1 MHHVKMPLI
10 HGRHFYL
17 KNNQSK
23 HCDKRQLADL
33 LSYSTDAIWNKR
45 MNSSLNPQLTSPNDI
60 AKQLANEFKKTA
72 AERDKAGGNPKQQRD
87 LIRQS
92 GLLSLSIPKEYGGQ
106 GESWKTIFQ
115 TVRTIAQ
122 VDSSLA
128 HVYGFHHLLI
138 ATVQL
143 FSQPEQYADWFKQTA
158 EQNLFWGNTLNPLDR
173 RTTAQQISENEFIFH
188 GDKSFCSGSID
199 SDILLCS
206 GFNEEDKLLIGVIP
220 TKREGVSFLGDW
232 NNMGQRQTDSG
243 TSHFEQVKIFKDE
256 LLLNPGPLSTPYS
269 SLRPLIAQ
277 LTFVHLFLGVA
288 EGAFELAKETVQSQ
302 KAWSKSLVENAVN
315 DPFTQKHFAEFYVQL
330 ESVRLLTEKAI
341 ETFQQAWDKGSE
353 LNSEQRGEVSI
364 AIATAKI
371 AATNTSLFITQNIF
385 QVMGARATTAKLNID
400 RFWRNVRTQTL
411 HDPIDYK
418 YQEVGEWVLTNKV
431 PTPSFYS

>member
-1 MHHVKMPLI
+1 MNASSPLLTSNPLHI
-10 HGRHFYL
+10 AG
-17 KNNQSK
+17 
-23 HCDKRQLADL
+23 QLAEQFA
-33 LSYSTDAIWNKR
+33 T
-45 MNSSLNPQLTSPNDI
+45 
-60 AKQLANEFKKTA
+60 TA
-72 AERDKAGGNPKQQRD
+72 AERDKRGGNPKFERD

-92 GLLSLSIPKEYGGQ
+92 GLLGLAIPTQYGGQ
-106 GESWKTIFQ
+106 GADWKTVFQ
-115 TVRTIAQ
+115 TIQTIAQ

-143 FSQPEQYADWFKQTA
+143 FSQPEQYGKWFEQTA
-158 EQNLFWGNTLNPLDR
+158 KENLFWGNTLNPLDR
-173 RTTAQQISENEFIFH
+173 RTTAVKVSENEYLFQ
-188 GDKSFCSGSID
+188 GEKSFCSGSID

-206 GFNEEDKLLIGVIP
+206 GYNEEGKLLIGVIP
-220 TKREGVSFLGDW
+220 TAREGVSFLGDW

-243 TSHFEQVKIFKDE
+243 TSHFEQVKIQKDE

-277 LTFVHLFLGVA
+277 LIFVHLFLGVA
-288 EGAFELAKETVQSQ
+288 EGAFETARKTVQSQ

-330 ESVRLLTEKAI
+330 EGVRLLAAKAV
-341 ETFQQAWDKGSE
+341 ETLQKAWDIGAG
-353 LNSEQRGEVSI
+353 LTAEQRGEVSI

-371 AATNTSLFITQNIF
+371 AATNTSLYVTQNIF
-385 QVMGARATTAKLNID
+385 QVMGARATTAQLNLD

-411 HDPIDYK
+411 HDPVDYK
-418 YQEVGEWVLTNKV
+418 YQEIGEWVLTAKV
-431 PTPSFYS
+431 PDPSFYS

>member
-1 MHHVKMPLI
+1 MNAAQPSFTQHPLE
-10 HGRHFYL
+10 
-17 KNNQSK
+17 
-23 HCDKRQLADL
+23 
-33 LSYSTDAIWNKR
+33 
-45 MNSSLNPQLTSPNDI
+45 I
-60 AKQLANEFKKTA
+60 AQQLANQFAQTA
-72 AERDKAGGNPKQQRD
+72 AARDKLGGNPKAERD
-87 LIRQS
+87 LIRDS
-92 GLLSLSIPKEYGGQ
+92 GLLGLSIPKVYGGQ
-106 GESWKTIFQ
+106 GADWPTIFKTIQ
-115 TVRTIAQ
+115 TIAQ

-143 FSQPEQYADWFKQTA
+143 FAQPEQYGKWFEQTA
-158 EQNLFWGNTLNPLDR
+158 KDNLFWGNTLNPLDK
-173 RTTAQQISENEFIFH
+173 RTVVEQISEHEYIFQ

-206 GFNEEDKLLIGVIP
+206 GYNDAGKLLIAAISTV
-220 TKREGVSFLGDW
+220 REGVSFLGDW

-243 TSHFEQVKIFKDE
+243 SSHFEQVKIHKDE

-277 LTFVHLFLGVA
+277 LIFVHLFLWVA
-288 EGAFELAKETVQSQ
+288 EGDFEVAKQTVQSQ
-302 KAWSKSLVENAVN
+302 KAWSKSLVENVVN

-330 ESVRLLTEKAI
+330 ESVRLLANKAV
-341 ETFQQAWDKGSE
+341 ETLQHAWNIGE
-353 LNSEQRGEVSI
+353 NLTSEQRGEVSV

-371 AATNTSLFITQNIF
+371 AATNTSLFVTQNIF
-385 QVMGARATTAKLNID
+385 QVMGARATTAQLNLD

-418 YQEVGEWVLTNKV
+418 YQEIGEWVLTGKV
-431 PTPSFYS
+431 PDPSFYS

>member
-1 MHHVKMPLI
+1 MNAAQPSFTQHPLE
-10 HGRHFYL
+10 
-17 KNNQSK
+17 
-23 HCDKRQLADL
+23 
-33 LSYSTDAIWNKR
+33 
-45 MNSSLNPQLTSPNDI
+45 I
-60 AKQLANEFKKTA
+60 AQQLANQFAQTA
-72 AERDKAGGNPKQQRD
+72 AERDKLGGNPKAERD
-87 LIRQS
+87 LIRDS
-92 GLLSLSIPKEYGGQ
+92 GLLGLSIPKVYGGQ
-106 GESWKTIFQ
+106 GADWQTIFKTIQ
-115 TVRTIAQ
+115 TIAQ

-143 FSQPEQYADWFKQTA
+143 FAQPEQYGKWFEQTA
-158 EQNLFWGNTLNPLDR
+158 KDNLFWGNTLNPLDK
-173 RTTAQQISENEFIFH
+173 RTVVEQISEHEYIFQ

-206 GFNEEDKLLIGVIP
+206 GYNDAGKLLIAVIP
-220 TKREGVSFLGDW
+220 TVREGICFLGDW

-243 TSHFEQVKIFKDE
+243 TSHFEQVKIHKDE

-277 LTFVHLFLGVA
+277 LIFVHLFLGVA
-288 EGAFELAKETVQSQ
+288 EGAFEVAKQTVQSQ
-302 KAWSKSLVENAVN
+302 KAWSKSLVENVVN

-330 ESVRLLTEKAI
+330 ESVRLLANKAV
-341 ETFQQAWDKGSE
+341 ETLQHAWNIGE
-353 LNSEQRGEVSI
+353 NLTSEQRGEVSV

-371 AATNTSLFITQNIF
+371 AATNTSLFVTQNIF
-385 QVMGARATTAKLNID
+385 QVMGARATIAQLNLD

-418 YQEVGEWVLTNKV
+418 YQEIGEWVLTGKV
-431 PTPSFYS
+431 PDPSFYS

>member
-1 MHHVKMPLI
+1 MNAPQHH
-10 HGRHFYL
+10 FS
-17 KNNQSK
+17 QSAIEIAQK
-23 HCDKRQLADL
+23 LAK
-33 LSYSTDAIWNKR
+33 TFA
-45 MNSSLNPQLTSPNDI
+45 
-60 AKQLANEFKKTA
+60 ETA
-72 AERDKAGGNPKQQRD
+72 AERDKQGGNPKAERD

-92 GLLSLSIPKEYGGQ
+92 GLLGLSIPQAFGGQ
-106 GESWKTIFQ
+106 GADWKTIFKTIQ
-115 TVRTIAQ
+115 TIAQ

-143 FSQPEQYADWFKQTA
+143 FAQKEQYSTWFEQTT
-158 EQNLFWGNTLNPLDR
+158 EQNLFWGNTLNPLDK
-173 RTTAQQISENEFIFH
+173 RTTVQQISADEYIFH

-206 GFNEEDKLLIGVIP
+206 GFNAQNKLLIGVIP
-220 TKREGVSFLGDW
+220 TERDGVSFLGDW

-243 TSHFEQVKIFKDE
+243 TSHFEQVKIHENE

-277 LTFVHLFLGVA
+277 LIFVHLFLGVA
-288 EGAFELAKETVQSQ
+288 EGAFEVARETVQQQ

-330 ESVRLLTEKAI
+330 EGVRLLANKAV
-341 ETFQQAWDKGSE
+341 ETLQKAWDIGES
-353 LNSEQRGEVSI
+353 LDAEQRGEVSI

-371 AATNTSLFITQNIF
+371 ATTNTSLYITQNIF
-385 QVMGARATTAKLNID
+385 QVMGARATTAKLNLD

-418 YQEVGEWVLTNKV
+418 YQEVGEWVLTGKV
-431 PTPSFYS
+431 PEPSFYS

>member
-1 MHHVKMPLI
+1 MNAAQPSFTQHPLE
-10 HGRHFYL
+10 
-17 KNNQSK
+17 
-23 HCDKRQLADL
+23 
-33 LSYSTDAIWNKR
+33 
-45 MNSSLNPQLTSPNDI
+45 I
-60 AKQLANEFKKTA
+60 AQQLANQFAQTA
-72 AERDKAGGNPKQQRD
+72 AERDKLGGNPKAERD
-87 LIRQS
+87 LIRDS
-92 GLLSLSIPKEYGGQ
+92 GLLGLSIPKTYGGQ
-106 GESWKTIFQ
+106 GADWQTIFKTIQ
-115 TVRTIAQ
+115 TIAQ

-143 FSQPEQYADWFKQTA
+143 FAQPEQYGKWFEQTA
-158 EQNLFWGNTLNPLDR
+158 KDNLFWGNTLNPLDK
-173 RTTAQQISENEFIFH
+173 RTVVEQISEHEYIFQ

-206 GFNEEDKLLIGVIP
+206 GYNDAGKLLIAVIP
-220 TKREGVSFLGDW
+220 TVREGICFLGDW

-243 TSHFEQVKIFKDE
+243 SSHFEQVKIHKDE

-277 LTFVHLFLGVA
+277 LIFVHLFLGVA
-288 EGAFELAKETVQSQ
+288 EGAFEVAKQTVQSQ
-302 KAWSKSLVENAVN
+302 KAWSKSLVENVVN

-330 ESVRLLTEKAI
+330 ESVRLLANKAV
-341 ETFQQAWDKGSE
+341 ETLQHAWNIGE
-353 LNSEQRGEVSI
+353 NLTSEQRGEVSV

-371 AATNTSLFITQNIF
+371 AATNTSLFVTQNIF
-385 QVMGARATTAKLNID
+385 QVMGARATTAQLNLD

-418 YQEVGEWVLTNKV
+418 YQEIGEWVLTGKV
-431 PTPSFYS
+431 PDPSFYS

>member
-1 MHHVKMPLI
+1 MNATQPSFTQHPLE
-10 HGRHFYL
+10 
-17 KNNQSK
+17 
-23 HCDKRQLADL
+23 
-33 LSYSTDAIWNKR
+33 
-45 MNSSLNPQLTSPNDI
+45 I
-60 AKQLANEFKKTA
+60 AQQLANQFAQTA
-72 AERDKAGGNPKQQRD
+72 AERDKLGGNPKAERD
-87 LIRQS
+87 LIRDS
-92 GLLSLSIPKEYGGQ
+92 GLLGLSIPKAYGGQ
-106 GESWKTIFQ
+106 GADWQTIFKTIQ
-115 TVRTIAQ
+115 TIAQ

-143 FSQPEQYADWFKQTA
+143 FAQPEQYGKWFEQTA
-158 EQNLFWGNTLNPLDR
+158 KDNLFWGNTLNPLDK
-173 RTTAQQISENEFIFH
+173 RTVVEQISEHEYIFQ

-206 GFNEEDKLLIGVIP
+206 GYNNAGKLLIAVIP
-220 TKREGVSFLGDW
+220 TVREGICFFGDW

-243 TSHFEQVKIFKDE
+243 TSHFEQVKIHKDE

-277 LTFVHLFLGVA
+277 LIFVHLFLGVA
-288 EGAFELAKETVQSQ
+288 EGAFEVAKQTVQSQ
-302 KAWSKSLVENAVN
+302 KAWSKSLVENVVN

-330 ESVRLLTEKAI
+330 ESVRLLANKAV
-341 ETFQQAWDKGSE
+341 ETLQHAWNIGE
-353 LNSEQRGEVSI
+353 NLTSEQRGEVSV

-371 AATNTSLFITQNIF
+371 AATNTSLFVTQNIF
-385 QVMGARATTAKLNID
+385 QVMGARATTAQLNLD

-418 YQEVGEWVLTNKV
+418 YQEIGEWVLTGKV
-431 PTPSFYS
+431 PDPSFYS

>member
-1 MHHVKMPLI
+1 MNAPQHH
-10 HGRHFYL
+10 FS
-17 KNNQSK
+17 QSAIEIAQK
-23 HCDKRQLADL
+23 LAK
-33 LSYSTDAIWNKR
+33 TFA
-45 MNSSLNPQLTSPNDI
+45 
-60 AKQLANEFKKTA
+60 ETA
-72 AERDKAGGNPKQQRD
+72 AERDKQGGNPKAERD

-92 GLLSLSIPKEYGGQ
+92 GLLGLSIPQAFGGQ
-106 GESWKTIFQ
+106 GADWKTIFKTIQ
-115 TVRTIAQ
+115 TIAQ

-143 FSQPEQYADWFKQTA
+143 FAQKEQYSTWFEQTT
-158 EQNLFWGNTLNPLDR
+158 EQNLFWGNTLNPLDK
-173 RTTAQQISENEFIFH
+173 RTTVQQISADEYIFH

-206 GFNEEDKLLIGVIP
+206 GFNAQNKLLIGVIP
-220 TKREGVSFLGDW
+220 TERDGVSFLGNW

-243 TSHFEQVKIFKDE
+243 TSHFEQVKIHENE

-277 LTFVHLFLGVA
+277 LIFVHLFLGVA
-288 EGAFELAKETVQSQ
+288 EGAFEVARETVLQQ

-330 ESVRLLTEKAI
+330 EGIRLLANKAV
-341 ETFQQAWDKGSE
+341 ETLQKAWDIGES
-353 LNSEQRGEVSI
+353 LDAEQRGEVSI

-371 AATNTSLFITQNIF
+371 AATNTSLYITQNIF
-385 QVMGARATTAKLNID
+385 QVMGARATTAKLNLD

-418 YQEVGEWVLTNKV
+418 YQEVGEWVLTGKV
-431 PTPSFYS
+431 PEPSFYS

>member
-1 MHHVKMPLI
+1 MNAAQPSFTQHPLE
-10 HGRHFYL
+10 
-17 KNNQSK
+17 
-23 HCDKRQLADL
+23 
-33 LSYSTDAIWNKR
+33 
-45 MNSSLNPQLTSPNDI
+45 I
-60 AKQLANEFKKTA
+60 AKQLANQFAQTA
-72 AERDKAGGNPKQQRD
+72 AERDKLGGNPKAERD
-87 LIRQS
+87 LIRDS
-92 GLLSLSIPKEYGGQ
+92 GLLGLSIPKAYGGQ
-106 GESWKTIFQ
+106 GADWQTIFKTIQ
-115 TVRTIAQ
+115 TIAQ

-143 FSQPEQYADWFKQTA
+143 FAQPEQYGKWFEQTA
-158 EQNLFWGNTLNPLDR
+158 KDNLFWGNTLNPLDK
-173 RTTAQQISENEFIFH
+173 RTVVEQISEHEYIFQ

-206 GFNEEDKLLIGVIP
+206 GYNDAGKLLIAVIP
-220 TKREGVSFLGDW
+220 TVREGICFFGDW

-243 TSHFEQVKIFKDE
+243 TSHFEQVKIHKDE

-277 LTFVHLFLGVA
+277 LIFVHLFLGVA
-288 EGAFELAKETVQSQ
+288 EGAFEVAKQTVQSQ
-302 KAWSKSLVENAVN
+302 KAWSKSLVENVVN

-330 ESVRLLTEKAI
+330 ESVRLLANKAV
-341 ETFQQAWDKGSE
+341 ETLQHAWNIGE
-353 LNSEQRGEVSI
+353 NLTSEQRGAVSV

-371 AATNTSLFITQNIF
+371 AATNTSLFVTQNIF
-385 QVMGARATTAKLNID
+385 QVMGARATTAQLNLD

-418 YQEVGEWVLTNKV
+418 YQEIGEWVLTGKV
-431 PTPSFYS
+431 PDPSFYS

>member
-1 MHHVKMPLI
+1 MNASTQLTQTPI
-10 HGRHFYL
+10 EIA
-17 KNNQSK
+17 Q
-23 HCDKRQLADL
+23 QLA
-33 LSYSTDAIWNKR
+33 AEFAK
-45 MNSSLNPQLTSPNDI
+45 TS
-60 AKQLANEFKKTA
+60 
-72 AERDKAGGNPKQQRD
+72 AERDKTGGNPKAQRD

-92 GLLSLSIPKEYGGQ
+92 GLLGLSISKQYGGQ
-106 GESWKTIFQ
+106 GADWHTIFKTIQ
-115 TVRTIAQ
+115 TIAQ

-143 FSQPEQYADWFKQTA
+143 FAQPEQYGPWFEQTA
-158 EQNLFWGNTLNPLDR
+158 RENLFWGNTLNPLDR
-173 RTTAQQISENEFIFH
+173 RTTASQLSEHEFIFH

-199 SDILLCS
+199 SDVLLCS
-206 GFNEEDKLLIGVIP
+206 GFNAENKLLIGVIP
-220 TKREGVSFLGDW
+220 TAREGVSFLGDW

-243 TSHFEQVKIFKDE
+243 TSHFEQVKIHKDE

-277 LTFVHLFLGVA
+277 LIFVHMFLGVA
-288 EGAFELAKETVQSQ
+288 EGAFETAKETVQSQ
-302 KAWSKSLVENAVN
+302 KAWSKSLAENAVN

-330 ESVRLLTEKAI
+330 ESVRLLAEKAVH
-341 ETFQQAWDKGSE
+341 TLQWAWDIGE
-353 LNSEQRGEVSI
+353 ALDAEQRGQVSI

-371 AATNTSLFITQNIF
+371 AATNSSLFITQNIF
-385 QVMGARATTAKLNID
+385 QVMGARATTAKLNLD

-418 YQEVGEWVLTNKV
+418 YQELGEWVLTAKV
-431 PTPSFYS
+431 PDPSFYS

>member
-1 MHHVKMPLI
+1 MMNAPQQALN
-10 HGRHFYL
+10 L
-17 KNNQSK
+17 SA
-23 HCDKRQLADL
+23 LA
-33 LSYSTDAIWNKR
+33 T
-45 MNSSLNPQLTSPNDI
+45 
-60 AKQLANEFKKTA
+60 AKQLAEQFAQTA
-72 AERDKAGGNPKQQRD
+72 AERDKAGGNPKLERD

-92 GLLSLSIPKEYGGQ
+92 GLLGLSIPQQYGGQ
-106 GESWKTIFQ
+106 GANWKTIFQ
-115 TVRTIAQ
+115 TIQSIAQ

-143 FSQPEQYADWFKQTA
+143 FAQPEQYSSWFEHTA
-158 EQNLFWGNTLNPLDR
+158 HNNLFWGNTLNPLDQ
-173 RTTAQQISENEFIFH
+173 RTKVQQLTENDFIFH

-206 GFNEEDKLLIGVIP
+206 GFNDAGKLLIAVIP
-220 TKREGVSFLGDW
+220 TRREGVSFLGDW

-243 TSHFEQVKIFKDE
+243 TSHFEQVKIHKDE

-277 LTFVHLFLGVA
+277 LIFVHLFLGVA
-288 EGAFELAKETVQSQ
+288 EGAFDLARQTIQSQ
-302 KAWSKSLVENAVN
+302 KAWSTSLAENAVN

-330 ESVRLLTEKAI
+330 ESVRLLADKAI
-341 ETFQQAWDKGSE
+341 AALQTAWNIGE
-353 LNSEQRGEVSI
+353 QITAEQRGEVSI

-371 AATNTSLFITQNIF
+371 AATNSSLFITQNIF
-385 QVMGARATTAKLNID
+385 QVMGARATTAKLNLD

-418 YQEVGEWVLTNKV
+418 YQEVGEWVLTGKV
-431 PTPSFYS
+431 PDPSFYS

>member
-1 MHHVKMPLI
+1 MNAPQHH
-10 HGRHFYL
+10 FS
-17 KNNQSK
+17 QSAIEIAQ
-23 HCDKRQLADL
+23 QLAK
-33 LSYSTDAIWNKR
+33 TFA
-45 MNSSLNPQLTSPNDI
+45 
-60 AKQLANEFKKTA
+60 ETA
-72 AERDKAGGNPKQQRD
+72 AERDKQGGNPKAERD

-92 GLLSLSIPKEYGGQ
+92 GLLGLSIPQAFGGQ
-106 GESWKTIFQ
+106 GADWKTIFKTIQ
-115 TVRTIAQ
+115 TIAQ

-143 FSQPEQYADWFKQTA
+143 FAQKEQYATWFKQTA
-158 EQNLFWGNTLNPLDR
+158 EQNLFWGNTLNPLDK
-173 RTTAQQISENEFIFH
+173 RTTVQQISADEYIFH

-206 GFNEEDKLLIGVIP
+206 GFNAQNKLLIGVIP
-220 TKREGVSFLGDW
+220 TQRDGVSFLDDW

-243 TSHFEQVKIFKDE
+243 TSHFEQVKIYENE

-277 LTFVHLFLGVA
+277 LIFVHLFLGVA
-288 EGAFELAKETVQSQ
+288 EGAFEVARETVQQQ

-330 ESVRLLTEKAI
+330 EGVRLLANKAV
-341 ETFQQAWDKGSE
+341 ETLQKAWDIGES
-353 LNSEQRGEVSI
+353 LDAEQRGEVSI

-371 AATNTSLFITQNIF
+371 AATNISLYITQNIF
-385 QVMGARATTAKLNID
+385 QVMGARATTAKLNLD

-418 YQEVGEWVLTNKV
+418 YQEVGEWVLTGKV
-431 PTPSFYS
+431 PDPSFYS

>member
-1 MHHVKMPLI
+1 MNAPQNHLH
-10 HGRHFYL
+10 
-17 KNNQSK
+17 QSP
-23 HCDKRQLADL
+23 
-33 LSYSTDAIWNKR
+33 I
-45 MNSSLNPQLTSPNDI
+45 DI
-60 AKQLANEFKKTA
+60 AQRLAETFATTA
-72 AERDKAGGNPKQQRD
+72 AERDKQGGNPKHERD

-92 GLLSLSIPKEYGGQ
+92 GLLSLSIPQEFGGQ
-106 GESWKTIFQ
+106 GADWNTIFKTIQ
-115 TVRTIAQ
+115 TIAN

-143 FSQPEQYADWFKQTA
+143 FAQKKQYQPWFEQTA
-158 EQNLFWGNTLNPLDR
+158 KDNLFWGNTLNPLDK
-173 RTTAQQISENEFIFH
+173 RTTAQKVSEQDYIFH
-188 GDKSFCSGSID
+188 GDKSFCSGSMD

-206 GFNEEDKLLIGVIP
+206 GFNEAGKLLIGVIP
-220 TKREGVSFLGDW
+220 TQREGVSFLGDW

-243 TSHFEQVKIFKDE
+243 TSHFEHVKIHESE

-277 LTFVHLFLGVA
+277 LIFVHLFLGVA
-288 EGAFELAKETVQSQ
+288 EGAFEVAKQTVQTQ
-302 KAWSKSLVENAVN
+302 KAWSKSLAEQAVH

-330 ESVRLLTEKAI
+330 ESVRLLANKAI
-341 ETFQQAWDKGSE
+341 ETLQWAWDIGES
-353 LNSEQRGEVSI
+353 LNAEQRGQVSI

-371 AATNTSLFITQNIF
+371 AATNTSLFVTQNIF
-385 QVMGARATTAKLNID
+385 QVMGARATTAKLNLD

-418 YQEVGEWVLTNKV
+418 YQEIGEWVLTAKV
-431 PTPSFYS
+431 PDPSFYS

>member
-1 MHHVKMPLI
+1 
-10 HGRHFYL
+10 
-17 KNNQSK
+17 
-23 HCDKRQLADL
+23 
-33 LSYSTDAIWNKR
+33 
-45 MNSSLNPQLTSPNDI
+45 MNSPLNFNPETPLETAQI
-60 AKQLANEFKKTA
+60 LASEFAKTA
-72 AERDKAGGNPKQQRD
+72 AERDKQGGNPKAQRD

-92 GLLSLSIPKEYGGQ
+92 GLLSLSIPKEFGGQ
-106 GESWKTIFQ
+106 GATWSTIFKTIQ
-115 TVRTIAQ
+115 TIAQ

-143 FSQPEQYADWFKQTA
+143 FAQPAQYGDWFRQTA
-158 EQNLFWGNTLNPLDR
+158 KHSLFWGNTLNPLDR
-173 RTTAQQISENEFIFH
+173 RTTAKQVSDEEFIFH

-206 GFNEEDKLLIGVIP
+206 GFNEDGKLLIGVIP
-220 TKREGVSFLGDW
+220 TAREGVSFLGDW

-243 TSHFEQVKIFKDE
+243 TSHFEQVKIRKEE

-277 LTFVHLFLGVA
+277 LIFVHLFLGVA
-288 EGAFELAKETVQSQ
+288 EGAFNVAKETVQTQ
-302 KAWSKSLVENAVN
+302 KAWSKSLVEQAVN

-330 ESVRLLTEKAI
+330 EGVRLLAEKAI
-341 ETFQQAWDKGSE
+341 NTLQKAWDEGE
-353 LNSEQRGEVSI
+353 TLTAEQRGEASI

-371 AATNTSLFITQNIF
+371 AATHTSLYVTQNIF
-385 QVMGARATTAKLNID
+385 QVMGARATTAKLNLD

-418 YQEVGEWVLTNKV
+418 YQEVGEWVLTGKV
-431 PTPSFYS
+431 PDPSFYS

>member
-1 MHHVKMPLI
+1 MNVSPKKTLHTPL
-10 HGRHFYL
+10 
-17 KNNQSK
+17 
-23 HCDKRQLADL
+23 
-33 LSYSTDAIWNKR
+33 
-45 MNSSLNPQLTSPNDI
+45 DI
-60 AKQLANEFKKTA
+60 AKQLAQIFADTA
-72 AERDKAGGNPKQQRD
+72 AERDKQGGNPKRERD

-92 GLLSLSIPKEYGGQ
+92 GLLGLSILVEFGGQ
-106 GESWKTIFQ
+106 GADWATIFKTIQ
-115 TVRTIAQ
+115 TLAQ

-143 FSQPEQYADWFKQTA
+143 FAQPEQYQEWFKQTA
-158 EQNLFWGNTLNPLDR
+158 QQNLFWGNTLNPLDK
-173 RTTAQQISENEFIFH
+173 RTTATQISEHEYIFH

-206 GFNEEDKLLIGVIP
+206 GFNAANQLLIGVIP
-220 TKREGVSFLGDW
+220 TAREGVSFLGDW

-243 TSHFEQVKIFKDE
+243 SSHFEQVKIHQNE

-277 LTFVHLFLGVA
+277 LIFVHLFLGVA
-288 EGAFELAKETVQSQ
+288 EGAFETARQAVQTQ
-302 KAWSKSLVENAVN
+302 KAWSKSLADNAVN

-330 ESVRLLTEKAI
+330 ESVRLLAQKAV
-341 ETFQQAWDKGSE
+341 ETLQKAWDIGES
-353 LNSEQRGEVSI
+353 LDAARRGEVSI

-385 QVMGARATTAKLNID
+385 QVMGARATTAQLNLD

-418 YQEVGEWVLTNKV
+418 YQEVGEWVLTAKA
-431 PTPSFYS
+431 PDPSFYS

>member
-1 MHHVKMPLI
+1 MNAPQHH
-10 HGRHFYL
+10 FS
-17 KNNQSK
+17 QSAIEIAQK
-23 HCDKRQLADL
+23 LAK
-33 LSYSTDAIWNKR
+33 TFA
-45 MNSSLNPQLTSPNDI
+45 
-60 AKQLANEFKKTA
+60 ETA
-72 AERDKAGGNPKQQRD
+72 AERDKQGGNPKAERD

-92 GLLSLSIPKEYGGQ
+92 GLLGLSIPQAFGGQ
-106 GESWKTIFQ
+106 GADWKTIFKTIQ
-115 TVRTIAQ
+115 TIAQ

-143 FSQPEQYADWFKQTA
+143 FAQKEQYSTWFEQTT
-158 EQNLFWGNTLNPLDR
+158 EQNLFWGNTLNPLDK
-173 RTTAQQISENEFIFH
+173 RTTVQQISADEYIFH

-206 GFNEEDKLLIGVIP
+206 GFNAQNKLLIGVIP
-220 TKREGVSFLGDW
+220 TERDGVSFLGDW

-243 TSHFEQVKIFKDE
+243 TSHFEQVKIYENE

-277 LTFVHLFLGVA
+277 LIFVHLFLGVA
-288 EGAFELAKETVQSQ
+288 EGAFEVARETVQQQ

-330 ESVRLLTEKAI
+330 EGIRLLANKAV
-341 ETFQQAWDKGSE
+341 ETLQKAWDIGES
-353 LNSEQRGEVSI
+353 LDAEQRGEVSI

-371 AATNTSLFITQNIF
+371 AATNTSLYITQNIF
-385 QVMGARATTAKLNID
+385 QVMGARATTAKLNLD

-418 YQEVGEWVLTNKV
+418 YQEVGEWVLTGKV
-431 PTPSFYS
+431 PEPSFYS